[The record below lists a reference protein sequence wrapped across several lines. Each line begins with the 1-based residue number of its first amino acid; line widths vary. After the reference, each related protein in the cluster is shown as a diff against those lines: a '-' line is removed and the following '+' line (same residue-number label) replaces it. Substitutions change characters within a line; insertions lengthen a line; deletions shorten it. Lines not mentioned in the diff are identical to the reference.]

1 MQEVLGA
8 GVLLL
13 LCIAIGYSEPT
24 FHVGEFG
31 AIGDGKTDDSQ
42 AFLKAWKELC
52 EAHRSPTLEIS
63 AAKTFLL
70 NPTSFQGPCN
80 STTPHLQVK

>member
-42 AFLKAWKELC
+42 AFLKAWKE
-52 EAHRSPTLEIS
+52 IS